1 VLITRTPL
9 RISLGG
15 GGTDLPSFYAH
26 HGGGFLVT
34 AAISKYVYIAV
45 HENFVDRYL
54 LKYSR
59 IEDVADLDAIEHP
72 LLREALRLTGTP
84 PRVEVTSIADIPAG
98 TGLGS
103 SGTFGVGLLKALHA
117 YGHRHVSNAEI
128 AEQACRIEIDILG
141 EPVGKQDQ
149 YAAAIGGLIAMAIA
163 PDGSVT
169 ATPLP
174 LTASVREEFTDHLML
189 FYTGVQRSA
198 SAELRELAA
207 TARPGASG
215 EAMARNLSYVRE
227 AGRAAAAA
235 LTAGDLDRFGGMLTE
250 QWQLKYDRAPS
261 AVHDQVDAWIRA
273 GIAAGAHGGKLV
285 GAGGGGFLLFYAHSK
300 PALRAAM
307 REQGLPEVPFTFDYL
322 GSTVLT

>member
-1 VLITRTPL
+1 MLITRTPL

-15 GGTDLPSFYAH
+15 GGTDLPSYYAH

-34 AAISKYVYIAV
+34 AAITKYVYIAV

-59 IEDVADLDAIEHP
+59 IEDVAALDEVAHP
-72 LLREALRLTGTP
+72 LIREALRLTATP
-84 PRVEVTSIADIPAG
+84 ARIEISSMADIPAG

-103 SGTFGVGLLKALHA
+103 SGTFAVGLLKGLHA
-117 YGHRHVSNAEI
+117 YGHRHVANAEI

-149 YAAAIGGLIAMAIA
+149 YAAAIGGLIAMAID
-163 PDGSVT
+163 PDGTVT
-169 ATPLP
+169 TTPLA
-174 LTASVREEFTDHLML
+174 LTPAVREEFSDHLML

-198 SAELRELAA
+198 SAELRELA
-207 TARPGASG
+207 TTTGPDTPSSS
-215 EAMARNLSYVRE
+215 MVSNLSEVRD
-227 AGRAAAAA
+227 AGHAAAAA
-235 LTAGDLDRFGGMLTE
+235 LTAGDLDRFGRMLTE

-261 AVHDQVDAWIRA
+261 AIHDQVDEWIRA

-300 PALRAAM
+300 PPLRAAM
-307 REQGLPEVPFTFDYL
+307 RDRGLREVPFTIDYL